1 MKPDSLWERVGN
13 ECLEKALT
21 MLDGKAVLSAEE
33 AEAVRVLVETAIAVD
48 RLDLSWAS
56 RRAVAPWDARRHMRE
71 E

>member
-1 MKPDSLWERVGN
+1 MKPDSLWEMVGN

-33 AEAVRVLVETAIAVD
+33 AEAVRVLVETAIAID

-56 RRAVAPWDARRHMRE
+56 RRAAAPWGARRHMRE

>member
-33 AEAVRVLVETAIAVD
+33 AEAVRVLVKTAIAID

-56 RRAVAPWDARRHMRE
+56 RRAAAPWGARRHMRE